1 MRKSFL
7 LIVLLFLLAACTSA
21 PTSTQTQ
28 PAAAESPVQPSP
40 TSTEYTSGSLW
51 LRLSS
56 PQDGDVVA
64 QPVINVTG
72 QAPAETVISLNDDI
86 LVVPADG
93 NFSIP
98 VTLDEGP
105 NVLELVASNID
116 GDEIDLVLTVVYE
129 K

>member
-1 MRKSFL
+1 MRKSILILALVFL
-7 LIVLLFLLAACTSA
+7 LTACTSA
-21 PTSTQTQ
+21 PASTETQ

-40 TSTEYTSGSLW
+40 ASTEYTSGTLW

-56 PQDGDVVA
+56 PQDGDVVS

-86 LVVPADG
+86 FVVPAG
-93 NFSIP
+93 ENFTIP

-116 GDEIDLVLTVVYE
+116 GDEIDLVLTVVFE

>member
-21 PTSTQTQ
+21 PTSTQTL

-40 TSTEYTSGSLW
+40 ASTEYTSGSLW

-86 LVVPADG
+86 LVVPADE
-93 NFSIP
+93 NFSVP